1 MTSNYFVLRLNNF
14 IFFSLLL
21 IFISCEKEKIKNTI
35 VKELPIQEKSDE
47 EITSKQTKIRLNRI
61 AKQTVEN
68 WDEYQNIAVFIPKY
82 YKTTTKEAL
91 FNSQRLAE
99 LAQQL
104 KDTIRVTKF
113 DLPSF
118 RIRLN
123 VLHNEAVRLA
133 DMDSISNITTKE
145 IITENKNIVNA
156 FEAIKAKIN
165 SMVKK
170 EKLDQDLEEFDH
182 LFEINDSLDKQEE
195 KRELTR
201 KRIKKR
207 IAPLVKKEKN
217 E

>member
-1 MTSNYFVLRLNNF
+1 M
-14 IFFSLLL
+14 
-21 IFISCEKEKIKNTI
+21 FISCEKEKIKNTI

-68 WDEYQNIAVFIPKY
+68 WDEYQNMAVFIPKY

>member
-1 MTSNYFVLRLNNF
+1 M
-14 IFFSLLL
+14 
-21 IFISCEKEKIKNTI
+21 FISCEKEKIKNTI

-47 EITSKQTKIRLNRI
+47 KITSKQTKIRLNRI

-68 WDEYQNIAVFIPKY
+68 WDEYQNMAVFMPKY

-123 VLHNEAVRLA
+123 VLHNEAIRLA
-133 DMDSISNITTKE
+133 DMDSIGNITTQE

-156 FEAIKAKIN
+156 FEAIKSKIN
-165 SMVKK
+165 SLVNEEILNK
-170 EKLDQDLEEFDH
+170 DLEEFDH